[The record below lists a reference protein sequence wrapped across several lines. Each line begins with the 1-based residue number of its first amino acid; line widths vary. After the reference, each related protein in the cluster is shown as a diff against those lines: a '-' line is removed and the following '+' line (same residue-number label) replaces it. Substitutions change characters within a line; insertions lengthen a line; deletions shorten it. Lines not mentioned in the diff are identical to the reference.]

1 MKKRNMAIEIKEYV
15 GHEFVSVNSTTN
27 IQNLSEGHVETYID
41 DNSLMVEIE
50 AIHSRVTRNN
60 TYYSPE
66 CLKESV
72 PYWTNPYERP
82 VIMHHNERDGQIIGR
97 VKAVEYKEAD
107 TRSGTPALVFT
118 ANVGDEDGKKGIK
131 NGTLSTVSIGV
142 IAHDLRCSIC
152 GTNLAEEGMC
162 EHEKGEVY
170 DNKLCY
176 WIINKMEPKEVSYVI
191 VPSDI
196 YAHNI
201 RVYDAVKKKKSEV
214 KESVDNIFEDLIKS
228 TQQIVDSIQES
239 TTPETQEGTQVDEEV
254 KKGDETK
261 KPEDNKPTEPED
273 NKPAEDNEG
282 EKTLESKEGEEG
294 EKGQSEE
301 PKKGEGEDNT
311 ENNSEDDSKEG
322 DKGEPEQDNT
332 EEKEALK
339 AAQAKIA
346 ELEKEVKTLK
356 AENEKLSNKADN
368 EKKLKEAAE
377 SRLIAYQAKEKKSL
391 AEQVN
396 KLRTDLNLPAE
407 DEAILIESSEDTLRN
422 TIKQLN
428 EFTAVQ
434 KKIFGMQTLTSPAAV
449 SESKDNTNKENKV
462 NDVKES
468 TEDSN
473 NSLEDDYIE
482 LFKNIF

>member
-15 GHEFVSVNSTTN
+15 GHEFVSVNSTKN
-27 IQNLSEGHVETYID
+27 INNLSEGHVETYID
-41 DNSLMVEIE
+41 DDSLMVEIE

-97 VKAVEYKEAD
+97 IKAVEYKETD
-107 TRSGTPALVFT
+107 TRSGTSALIFT
-118 ANVGDEDGKKGIK
+118 ANVGDEAGKKGIK

-162 EHEKGEVY
+162 EHEKGETY
-170 DNKLCY
+170 DGKLCY

-228 TQQIVDSIQES
+228 TKEIVDSIQES
-239 TTPETQEGTQVDEEV
+239 TEGTSTTEGTQVDEEV
-254 KKGDETK
+254 EKGAKTTEPNASDNGESNASTEPENNEAPENEEGDK
-261 KPEDNKPTEPED
+261 TPEAKEGEQASEDNKD
-273 NKPAEDNEG
+273 D
-282 EKTLESKEGEEG
+282 ES
-294 EKGQSEE
+294 
-301 PKKGEGEDNT
+301 KGEGE
-311 ENNSEDDSKEG
+311 G
-322 DKGEPEQDNT
+322 
-332 EEKEALK
+332 EKEDNKEDNDKSENELE
-339 AAQAKIA
+339 AAQAKIKD
-346 ELEKEVKTLK
+346 LEKEIKALK
-356 AENEKLSNKADN
+356 AENEKLSNKVDN
-368 EKKLKEAAE
+368 EKRLKEAAE
-377 SRLIAYQAKEKKSL
+377 SRLIEYQAKEKKAL
-391 AEQVN
+391 AEQIN
-396 KLRTDLNLPAE
+396 QLRTELNLAVE
-407 DEAILIESSEDTLRN
+407 DEVTLIESSEETLRN

-449 SESKDNTNKENKV
+449 SESRDNTNKQNNKV
-462 NDVKES
+462 TNVKES
-468 TEDSN
+468 LEDSN

>member
-15 GHEFVSVNSTTN
+15 GHEFVSVNSTKN
-27 IQNLSEGHVETYID
+27 INNLSEGHVETYID
-41 DNSLMVEIE
+41 DDSLMVEIE

-97 VKAVEYKEAD
+97 IKAVEYKETD
-107 TRSGTPALVFT
+107 TRSGTSALIFT
-118 ANVGDEDGKKGIK
+118 ANVGDEAGKKGIK

-162 EHEKGEVY
+162 EHEKGETY
-170 DNKLCY
+170 DGKLCY

-228 TQQIVDSIQES
+228 TKEIVDSIQES
-239 TTPETQEGTQVDEEV
+239 TEGTSTTEGTQVDEEV
-254 KKGDETK
+254 EKGAKTTEPNASDNGESNASTEPENNEAPENEEEDK
-261 KPEDNKPTEPED
+261 TPEAKEGEQASEDNKD
-273 NKPAEDNEG
+273 D
-282 EKTLESKEGEEG
+282 ES
-294 EKGQSEE
+294 
-301 PKKGEGEDNT
+301 KGEGE
-311 ENNSEDDSKEG
+311 G
-322 DKGEPEQDNT
+322 
-332 EEKEALK
+332 EKEDNKEDNDKSENELE
-339 AAQAKIA
+339 AAQAKIKD
-346 ELEKEVKTLK
+346 LEKEIKALK
-356 AENEKLSNKADN
+356 AENEKLSNKVDN
-368 EKKLKEAAE
+368 EKRLKEAAE
-377 SRLIAYQAKEKKSL
+377 SRLIEYQAKEKKAL
-391 AEQVN
+391 AEQIN
-396 KLRTDLNLPAE
+396 QLRTELNLAVE
-407 DEAILIESSEDTLRN
+407 DEVTLIESSEETLRN

-449 SESKDNTNKENKV
+449 SESRDNTNKQNNKV
-462 NDVKES
+462 TNVKES
-468 TEDSN
+468 LEDSN

>member
-1 MKKRNMAIEIKEYV
+1 MKKRKMAIEIKEYV
-15 GHEFVSVNSTTN
+15 GHEFVSVNATKETTN
-27 IQNLSEGHVETYID
+27 LQEGYVETYID
-41 DNSLMVEIE
+41 ENSLMVEIE

-97 VKAVEYKEAD
+97 IKSVEYKETD
-107 TRSGTPALVFT
+107 TRSGTSALVFT

-162 EHEKGEVY
+162 EHEKGETY
-170 DNKLCY
+170 DGKLCY

-201 RVYDAVKKKKSEV
+201 RVYDAIKKKKSEV
-214 KESVDNIFEDLIKS
+214 KESVENNIFEDLLKS
-228 TQQIVDSIQES
+228 TKEIVDSIQES
-239 TTPETQEGTQVDEEV
+239 TETQEGTQVDEEV
-254 KKGDETK
+254 EKGAKTKEPETTEEKTTETTTEVEETKASDETQ
-261 KPEDNKPTEPED
+261 EENKEESEEA
-273 NKPAEDNEG
+273 KAKE
-282 EKTLESKEGEEG
+282 ESKE
-294 EKGQSEE
+294 
-301 PKKGEGEDNT
+301 
-311 ENNSEDDSKEG
+311 
-322 DKGEPEQDNT
+322 
-332 EEKEALK
+332 EEKEESSEKENEELI
-339 AAQAKIA
+339 AAKAKIE
-346 ELEKEVKTLK
+346 ELTKEIETLK

-368 EKKLKEAAE
+368 EKRLRESAE
-377 SRLIAYQAKEKKSL
+377 SRLVEYQAKEKKAL
-391 AEQVN
+391 VEQIN
-396 KLRTDLNLPAE
+396 KLRTDLNLTAE
-407 DEAILIESSEDTLRN
+407 DEATLIESSEETLRS

-434 KKIFGMQTLTSPAAV
+434 KKVFGMQTLTSPVAV
-449 SESKDNTNKENKV
+449 SESKDNTAKENNKV
-462 NDVKES
+462 TNVKES
-468 TEDSN
+468 IEDSN
-473 NSLEDDYIE
+473 KSLEDDYIE